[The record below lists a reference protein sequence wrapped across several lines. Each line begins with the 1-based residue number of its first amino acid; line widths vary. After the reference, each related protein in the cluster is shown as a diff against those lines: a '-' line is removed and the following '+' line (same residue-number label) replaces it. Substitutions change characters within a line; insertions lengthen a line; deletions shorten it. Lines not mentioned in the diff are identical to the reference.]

1 MVVHVPSPG
10 EPAPSLLSPLLRTL
24 PVTDATTYGPV
35 FLVSAK
41 LDSIAVSLF
50 SNSETAAATP

>member
-24 PVTDATTYGPV
+24 PVTDATTSGPV

-41 LDSIAVSLF
+41 LVLLF
-50 SNSETAAATP
+50 VKFFIVAQT

>member
-1 MVVHVPSPG
+1 MLVPHGIWPKETPLNIFDFISSKG
-10 EPAPSLLSPLLRTL
+10 SSLH
-24 PVTDATTYGPV
+24 DEIC
-35 FLVSAK
+35 